1 MEQKKLLN
9 WLAMSFGLV
18 RYSPLL
24 LMIIF
29 GDSDPLMFEEII
41 YLTPFYVF
49 LIL

>member
-41 YLTPFYVF
+41 DLTPFYVF